1 MHPALGG
8 CFGKGCLVSFGY
20 DLVGDEYNGR
30 NTPKPDADPMD
41 CGSHGTHV
49 SGIIAAQPN
58 EFGFTGVAPGVEIG
72 AYKVFGC
79 SGGVG
84 TDVLIAALNRA
95 VEDGADIITASIGAA
110 GGFSVDAWTN
120 LLSRISLE
128 RGIPSTVAAGN
139 DGSAG
144 AFYPSGTA
152 NGQNVMS
159 IAAFDNIE
167 TTSFSVFR
175 NSLSA
180 MLKNSLLVTF
190 QEIRRNGIM

>member
-1 MHPALGG
+1 MDYKHPALGG

-20 DLVGDEYNGR
+20 DLVGDEYNGG
-30 NTPKPDADPMD
+30 NMPNPDADPMD

-110 GGFSVDAWTN
+110 GGFSMDV
-120 LLSRISLE
+120 
-128 RGIPSTVAAGN
+128 
-139 DGSAG
+139 
-144 AFYPSGTA
+144 
-152 NGQNVMS
+152 
-159 IAAFDNIE
+159 
-167 TTSFSVFR
+167 
-175 NSLSA
+175 
-180 MLKNSLLVTF
+180 
-190 QEIRRNGIM
+190 